1 MNPVTD
7 SAARFMDAC
16 RQRVEVALKGCLP
29 NPQQSSGQL
38 SEAMSYAVLGAGKRI
53 RPILCYAAA
62 QVAGE
67 VTSDTDR
74 AACAVELIHAYS
86 LIHDDLP
93 AMDDD
98 NLRRGKPACH
108 IAFGEATAI
117 LAGDALQTLAFEQL
131 TAMTDVSADVALAL
145 VKTLAQAA
153 GARGMVDGQAI
164 DIAAANTELTLQ
176 QLEHMHRRKTGDMI
190 AASVKMGAMTTHC
203 EPSVLV
209 ALRVY
214 ADALGLAFQIK
225 DDILDIESA
234 TAVIGKPQGADQ
246 RLNKPTYGALLGIVG
261 ARQKLQQLH
270 AESLA
275 ALTALDGRADPLRQ
289 LVSYVVDRDH

>member
-1 MNPVTD
+1 MTD

-16 RQRVEVALKGCLP
+16 RQRVETALINCLP
-29 NPQQSSGQL
+29 DPQHSPAQL
-38 SEAMSYAVLGAGKRI
+38 SQAMSYAVLGAGKRI

-62 QVAGE
+62 QVGGE
-67 VTSDTDR
+67 ITLDTDR
-74 AACAVELIHAYS
+74 AACALELIHAYS

-131 TAMTDVSADVALAL
+131 TAMTEVSADVALAL
-145 VKTLAQAA
+145 VKVLAQAA
-153 GARGMVDGQAI
+153 GARGMVGGQAI
-164 DIAAANTELTLQ
+164 DIAAASTEPTLQ
-176 QLEHMHRRKTGDMI
+176 QLEHMHRRKTGDLI
-190 AASVKMGAMTTHC
+190 AASVTMGAMIAHC
-203 EPSVLV
+203 QPSVLA
-209 ALRVY
+209 ALGAY

-225 DDILDIESA
+225 DDILDIESD

-246 RLNKPTYGALLGIVG
+246 RLNKPTYGALLGVAG
-261 ARQKLQQLH
+261 AREKLRQLH
-270 AESLA
+270 TASLA
-275 ALTALDGRADPLRQ
+275 ALNALDGRADPLRQ
-289 LVSYVVDRDH
+289 LVSYVVERDH

>member
-1 MNPVTD
+1 MTD

-16 RQRVEVALKGCLP
+16 RQRVEAALKNCLP
-29 NPQQSSGQL
+29 DPQHCSGQL
-38 SEAMSYAVLGAGKRI
+38 SQAMSYAVLGAGKRI

-67 VTSDTDR
+67 LTSDTDR

-98 NLRRGKPACH
+98 SLRRGKPACH

-131 TAMTDVSADVALAL
+131 TAMTHISADVALAL
-145 VKTLAQAA
+145 VRVLAQAA
-153 GARGMVDGQAI
+153 GAHGMVGGQAI
-164 DIAAANTELTLQ
+164 DITAANTELTLRE
-176 QLEHMHRRKTGDMI
+176 LEHMHRRKTGDMI
-190 AASVKMGAMTTHC
+190 AASVMMGAMTAHC
-203 EPSVLV
+203 EPPVLA
-209 ALRVY
+209 ALGAY

-225 DDILDIESA
+225 DDILDIDST
-234 TAVIGKPQGADQ
+234 TAIIGKPQGADQ
-246 RLNKPTYGALLGIVG
+246 RLNKPTYGALLGVVG
-261 ARQKLQQLH
+261 AREKLRHLH

-275 ALTALDGRADPLRQ
+275 ALSVLDSRADLLRQ
-289 LVSYVVDRDH
+289 LVTYVVDRDH

>member
-16 RQRVEVALKGCLP
+16 RQRVETALKNCLP
-29 NPQQSSGQL
+29 DPQHSPAQL
-38 SEAMSYAVLGAGKRI
+38 SQAMSYAVLGAGKRI

-62 QVAGE
+62 QVGGE

-131 TAMTDVSADVALAL
+131 SAMTDVSADVALVL
-145 VKTLAQAA
+145 VKVLAQAA
-153 GARGMVDGQAI
+153 GAGGMVGGQAI
-164 DIAAANTELTLQ
+164 DIAAADTQLTVP
-176 QLEHMHRRKTGDMI
+176 QLEQMHRRKTGDLI
-190 AASVKMGAMTTHC
+190 AASIKMGAMTTHC
-203 EPSVLV
+203 EPAVLA
-209 ALRVY
+209 ALSTY
-214 ADALGLAFQIK
+214 AQALGLAFQIK

-234 TAVIGKPQGADQ
+234 TAVMGKPQGADQ
-246 RLNKPTYGALLGIVG
+246 RLNKPTYGALLGVAG
-261 ARQKLQQLH
+261 AREKLRQLH
-270 AESLA
+270 TESLA
-275 ALTALDGRADPLRQ
+275 ALHALDGRADPLRH
-289 LVSYVVDRDH
+289 LVSYVMERDR